1 LFVVVAVAVA
11 VVVVCVCFPSLGL
24 AGVRLFNAHVSWVL
38 LTSMGWSFLSFFLKI
53 YLLTLCICSC
63 TDGCELSCSCWELIY
78 FFYDLCFLLSVLLAL
93 VNPAHSGWPPSL
105 SPCFLGPKDLFI
117 IIHKHTVAV
126 FRCTRRGCQISLW
139 VIVSYHV
146 VAGI

>member
-1 LFVVVAVAVA
+1 MFVVVAVAVVVVVVV

-78 FFYDLCFLLSVLLAL
+78 FFFMICAFSCQSCLLWSTPLTLVGPPHSV
-93 VNPAHSGWPPSL
+93 PAS
-105 SPCFLGPKDLFI
+105 LGPKIYLLLY
-117 IIHKHTVAV
+117 
-126 FRCTRRGCQISLW
+126 ISTL
-139 VIVSYHV
+139 
-146 VAGI
+146 